1 MMSPDTVSSLFPD
14 RPIRPLPKRRLR
26 ERLSPEVADSISYPP
41 SAQSSLPLFHY
52 PPYILK
58 GGSSP
63 FTIDV
68 SIPIRSTSVEASGR
82 SNALQRNGTVSDD
95 EKEKYRQHRSML
107 VTRSRPEISSRGSR
121 ESAQQELSRQIES
134 QVAQQRHSAS
144 SSVDGYDSFEN
155 TNNKKKRKIPSAGDL
170 SVNGVH
176 GLSSDINALALST
189 GPPTPSSEGHHG
201 IDRAYHGSTS
211 HTPSTGY
218 VDNNQGFSG
227 PGRGRL
233 GRSRNGR
240 SPLRTLPDCN
250 NTWPVRG
257 PKGGAIR
264 WPPATECGG
273 IISSAIANAGK
284 LPPQGQESVS
294 LLEQHSLHP
303 KNTPASAQF
312 TFTCDSQVPGTVQWP
327 GGSSRQD
334 VPSQTLE
341 MPPNVNAINNSNAGA
356 VNASNTQSR
365 RRARRRLEKELA
377 SAARQRKLIAAENF
391 HRNPPK
397 IEDMWIC
404 EFCEYERI
412 FGKPPRVLT
421 RVYEI
426 KDRRQRQEE
435 AERKRLLEKAKAK
448 SRKSKKSGKA
458 SNKGGSSGQSR
469 DEHHPTDLTDDHET
483 LPIHHDHSHSTQSE
497 EEYDDDLEP
506 HYHNPLPDRNDPPS
520 EGAGNVERNRA
531 KT

>member
-1 MMSPDTVSSLFPD
+1 MSPDTVSSLFPD

-68 SIPIRSTSVEASGR
+68 SIPIRSTSVEATGR
-82 SNALQRNGTVSDD
+82 SNALQRNGTISDD

-107 VTRSRPEISSRGSR
+107 VTRSRPEILSRGSR
-121 ESAQQELSRQIES
+121 ESVPQELSRQIES

-189 GPPTPSSEGHHG
+189 GPPTPSTTEG
-201 IDRAYHGSTS
+201 
-211 HTPSTGY
+211 
-218 VDNNQGFSG
+218 
-227 PGRGRL
+227 
-233 GRSRNGR
+233 
-240 SPLRTLPDCN
+240 
-250 NTWPVRG
+250 
-257 PKGGAIR
+257 
-264 WPPATECGG
+264 GG

-284 LPPQGQESVS
+284 LPPQGQQSVS
-294 LLEQHSLHP
+294 LLEQHSLYP

-327 GGSSRQD
+327 GSSSRQD
-334 VPSQTLE
+334 LPSQTLE
-341 MPPNVNAINNSNAGA
+341 MPPNVNAINNSNVDA
-356 VNASNTQSR
+356 VNASNAQSR

-391 HRNPPK
+391 HHNPPK

-458 SNKGGSSGQSR
+458 SNKGGSSGQPR
-469 DEHHPTDLTDDHET
+469 DEHHPTDLADDHET

-497 EEYDDDLEP
+497 EEYDDELEP
-506 HYHNPLPDRNDPPS
+506 HYHNPLPDRNDPTS
-520 EGAGNVERNRA
+520 EGAGNVRRNRA

>member
-1 MMSPDTVSSLFPD
+1 MSPDTVSSLFPD

-218 VDNNQGFSG
+218 VDNNQ
-227 PGRGRL
+227 
-233 GRSRNGR
+233 
-240 SPLRTLPDCN
+240 
-250 NTWPVRG
+250 
-257 PKGGAIR
+257 
-264 WPPATECGG
+264 ATECGG

-327 GGSSRQD
+327 AGGSSRQD